1 MAEAIF
7 GKYLYHHIQII
18 SSQYFQ
24 ISSGRYLDLRLIRPK
39 TYN

>member
-7 GKYLYHHIQII
+7 RKYFYYHIQII
-18 SSQYFQ
+18 SSKYFQ
-24 ISSGRYLDLRLIRPK
+24 ISSGRYLYFHLIRPK